1 MKTLGIDTS
10 NQVMSVAL
18 TEGTELVME
27 KTVNIKRNHSI
38 QLMPAI
44 EELVSEA
51 GWKPRDIERVVVAKG
66 PGSYTGVRI
75 GVTVAKTLAY
85 SLNAE
90 LVGLSSL
97 HVLAGNGESIPGSF
111 VVPVF
116 DARRGNIYTGLYR
129 YEATGF
135 GVVAVENDTH
145 ISAEKWADYL
155 STLDGT
161 VQLVGQDAA
170 RHYETFKSKLGDRLI
185 ALPSSRQY
193 PKASVAIE
201 LGQNLEPEP
210 AHLFEP
216 EYLKRAEA
224 EQNWMDAHPEH
235 AQGGGWIEKL

>member
-18 TEGTELVME
+18 TDGTELVLE
-27 KTVNIKRNHSI
+27 KTVNIKRNHSV

-51 GWKPRDIERVVVAKG
+51 GWKPKDIERVVVARG

-97 HVLAGNGESIPGSF
+97 HILAGNGERVPDSF
-111 VVPVF
+111 IVPVF
-116 DARRGNIYTGLYR
+116 DARRGNIYTGLYK
-129 YEATGF
+129 YENTGF
-135 GVVAVENDTH
+135 SAVENDTH
-145 ISAEKWADYL
+145 ISAESWAAYL
-155 STLDGT
+155 STLEGT

-170 RHYETFKSKLGDRLI
+170 RHFKTFKSKLGDRLI
-185 ALPSSRQY
+185 TLPSSRHY
-193 PKASVAIE
+193 PRASVAIE
-201 LGQNLEPEP
+201 LGQYHQPEP

>member
-18 TEGTELVME
+18 TDGTELVLE
-27 KTVNIKRNHSI
+27 KTVNIKRNHSV

-51 GWKPRDIERVVVAKG
+51 GWKPKDIERVVVARG

-97 HVLAGNGESIPGSF
+97 HILAGNGERVSDSLI
-111 VVPVF
+111 VPVF
-116 DARRGNIYTGLYR
+116 DARRGNIYTGLYK
-129 YEATGF
+129 YENTGF
-135 GVVAVENDTH
+135 SAVENDTH
-145 ISAEKWADYL
+145 ISAESWAAYL
-155 STLDGT
+155 STLEGT

-170 RHYETFKSKLGDRLI
+170 RHFETFKSKLGDRLI
-185 ALPSSRQY
+185 TLPSSIHY
-193 PKASVAIE
+193 PRASVAIE
-201 LGQNLEPEP
+201 LGQYHQPEP